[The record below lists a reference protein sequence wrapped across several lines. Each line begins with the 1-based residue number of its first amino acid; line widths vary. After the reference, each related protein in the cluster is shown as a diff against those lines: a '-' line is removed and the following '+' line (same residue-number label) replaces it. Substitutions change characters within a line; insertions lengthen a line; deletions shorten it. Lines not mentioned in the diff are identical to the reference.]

1 MKRLFALMLCALSLG
16 VMGQEECNDV
26 SPFLTAVEQVP
37 LELLGMSDSTMFFKS
52 EDSLNWQEAQDY
64 SSFLG
69 GHLATF
75 SSSEEYDLIQT
86 TWSSPFGL
94 WFGLR
99 QNVFDE
105 EPAGGW
111 GWVTNEDSTFSA
123 WGSSEP
129 NNGPNINYSEDCGEI
144 VEGFWNDAWC
154 LVTRRFIIEVPIS
167 KVRCSEQAACNF
179 DPEAT
184 IDDGSCYS
192 CDIPESHCGPGTIW
206 DAEMQLC
213 IIANPADINLDGCV
227 QLGDLLDLLAAYGD
241 CGAEESVWQCGD
253 PVSYQGYDYQTV
265 QSGEQCWFAENLRA
279 ENYRNGDVIPA
290 GLSDS
295 EWASTTAG
303 AVTLYGEGEDWDCQS
318 FSPEIDACDYGQFL
332 EACGLL
338 YNWYAVDDER
348 VLCPNGWHIPSD
360 EDWLLM
366 EFEIGG
372 IVAEGND
379 TGWFGS
385 NRGAQMKTIT
395 GWFENGNGSNLSG
408 FSGMPSGGRLSGYF
422 FFAGKSGHWWS
433 SSSYGGSAWYRG
445 LRHDQ
450 EGVYRSYHLKNVGFS
465 VRCLKD

>member
-1 MKRLFALMLCALSLG
+1 MKRLLALMLCALSLG
-16 VMGQEECNDV
+16 VIGQEECNDV

-227 QLGDLLDLLAAYGD
+227 QLGDLLNLLAAYGD

-265 QSGEQCWFAENLRA
+265 QIGEQCWFAENVRA
-279 ENYRNGDVIPA
+279 MELNDGTLISQGVVSQTP
-290 GLSDS
+290 GLSYYNNDPSLGSIVGLHYNYWAALDVCPNDWHLPTDVEFNELMSFLNQQNPGALVSGLVLKAS
-295 EWASTTAG
+295 EDAVLPWNGTNSTGFTGLPGGFISQNGMSYQYG
-303 AVTLYGEGEDWDCQS
+303 ADGGWWWTRNT
-318 FSPEIDACDYGQFL
+318 L
-332 EACGLL
+332 EAPEVG
-338 YNWYAVDDER
+338 
-348 VLCPNGWHIPSD
+348 H
-360 EDWLLM
+360 
-366 EFEIGG
+366 
-372 IVAEGND
+372 
-379 TGWFGS
+379 
-385 NRGAQMKTIT
+385 
-395 GWFENGNGSNLSG
+395 G
-408 FSGMPSGGRLSGYF
+408 FSLTTYNDMPVSVGYTQGDQGR
-422 FFAGKSGHWWS
+422 
-433 SSSYGGSAWYRG
+433 
-445 LRHDQ
+445 
-450 EGVYRSYHLKNVGFS
+450 S
-465 VRCLKD
+465 VRCIKDSE